1 MVEYSS
7 SSVSGSTLNHRTK
20 LVCYCGVDSPLVT
33 SWTDENPGRR
43 FHGCGTSLFSF
54 LFFHGCGTNFGTLT
68 VEKNRLYSGG
78 VAQFCCDPS
87 VIRKQQSASEFLVAI
102 DFKI

>member
-54 LFFHGCGTNFGTLT
+54 LFFHGCGTNWAIQSSIK
-68 VEKNRLYSGG
+68 E
-78 VAQFCCDPS
+78 
-87 VIRKQQSASEFLVAI
+87 VIPHTPTFI
-102 DFKI
+102 P